1 MRAASVSLKTQLRAW
16 MTRGFASRLV
26 SGFVLVALLTVF
38 GKGVSFVKDA
48 ALARW
53 FGTSDTM
60 DAFVLAFG
68 FLGFLASVL
77 GGGLPEA
84 FLPHYA
90 ELKQRRGPARASRL
104 AVQAVFGQALALAF
118 FALILWLFADAI
130 IAITARSFAPEKKAT
145 AASLL
150 RQLIP
155 FLICY
160 GMSFQLSIWLRSDK
174 SFALPAAAPMIIP
187 VTILVAMFAGASIQ
201 HLVLGTLWGSL
212 LQLLILGYAV
222 FRTLPTEPRW
232 RARVFT
238 VWEPKL
244 IKAAKDA
251 LPYLL
256 AGMVYSSASVIDQA
270 MAAAGLPSGAVSV
283 LSYSD
288 KLVGILLALTAM
300 PAGEVLFPYFA
311 DTVARQD
318 WPGLR
323 NQLKRAVFM
332 VGGFS
337 IPATLLLFVLAPLL
351 VGTLFERG
359 AFTAEDTA
367 RVSAVLRI
375 AIFQVPFYILGTLCS
390 RVVVS
395 LQATRFILIMSVLSM
410 VSNALLNALFMRTMG
425 APGIALATVLVIIA
439 SSTLVTL
446 YVLAQIRKREAA
458 S

>member
-1 MRAASVSLKTQLRAW
+1 MRAASVSLKTQMRAW

-104 AVQAVFGQALALAF
+104 AVQAVVGQALALAF

-130 IAITARSFAPEKKAT
+130 IAITARSFSPEKKAT

-150 RQLIP
+150 RQMIP

-160 GMSFQLSIWLRSDK
+160 GMSFQLSIWLRSNK
-174 SFALPAAAPMIIP
+174 IFALPAAAPMIIP
-187 VTILVAMFAGASIQ
+187 VTILVAMFAGATID
-201 HLVLGTLWGSL
+201 HLVFGTLWGSL

-222 FRTLPTEPRW
+222 ARTLPTEPRW
-232 RARVFT
+232 RTRLFT

-318 WPGLR
+318 WAGLR
-323 NQLKRAVFM
+323 DQLKRAVFM

-337 IPATLLLFVLAPLL
+337 IPATCL
-351 VGTLFERG
+351 
-359 AFTAEDTA
+359 
-367 RVSAVLRI
+367 
-375 AIFQVPFYILGTLCS
+375 
-390 RVVVS
+390 
-395 LQATRFILIMSVLSM
+395 
-410 VSNALLNALFMRTMG
+410 
-425 APGIALATVLVIIA
+425 
-439 SSTLVTL
+439 
-446 YVLAQIRKREAA
+446 
-458 S
+458 